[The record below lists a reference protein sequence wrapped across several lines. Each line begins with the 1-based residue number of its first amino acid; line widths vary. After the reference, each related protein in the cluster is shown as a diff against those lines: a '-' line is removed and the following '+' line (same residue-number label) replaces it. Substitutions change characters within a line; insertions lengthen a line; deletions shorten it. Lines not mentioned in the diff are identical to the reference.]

1 MPETAGCGNPIVFAS
16 RAARHCANSCPV
28 VMPGAK
34 STSAGGWPSAPLSLA
49 SCALVTNP
57 RVLGSITAIST
68 TIATTSCMPCGER
81 WQHTAGGS
89 GVGVAVGVGVA
100 IGVGVAVGAT
110 VGVALGHA
118 QVVSQGM
125 LLGDGGGA
133 RGVRGGGGIIPR
145 SKIPATTNEETE
157 TQ

>member
-16 RAARHCANSCPV
+16 RAARHCAKSWPV
-28 VMPGAK
+28 VMPAAK
-34 STSAGGWPSAPLSLA
+34 STSKGGEPSAPLSLA

-89 GVGVAVGVGVA
+89 GVGSGVGVGVA
-100 IGVGVAVGAT
+100 IGVGVAEGAM

-118 QVVSQGM
+118 PAVSQGM
-125 LLGDGGGA
+125 VVRNGGVA
-133 RGVRGGGGIIPR
+133 EGVGVGFGIAPGSNCPLTR
-145 SKIPATTNEETE
+145 
-157 TQ
+157 

>member
-16 RAARHCANSCPV
+16 RAARHCVKSCPV

-34 STSAGGWPSAPLSLA
+34 STSKGGEPSAPLSLA
-49 SCALVTNP
+49 GCALVTNP

-89 GVGVAVGVGVA
+89 GVGSGVGVGVA

-125 LLGDGGGA
+125 LLGNGGVAEGIGVGA
-133 RGVRGGGGIIPR
+133 GIAPG
-145 SKIPATTNEETE
+145 SNCPDTK
-157 TQ
+157 

>member
-1 MPETAGCGNPIVFAS
+1 MPETAGCGKAMAFAS
-16 RAARHCANSCPV
+16 RAARHCPNSCPV
-28 VMPGAK
+28 AMPGAK
-34 STSAGGWPSAPLSLA
+34 STSTGGEPSAPLSLA

-81 WQHTAGGS
+81 WQHTAGGR
-89 GVGVAVGVGVA
+89 GVGSGVGVGVA

-110 VGVALGHA
+110 VGVATGHA

-125 LLGDGGGA
+125 SLGNGGVAEGIGVGA
-133 RGVRGGGGIIPR
+133 GIAPGSNCPDI
-145 SKIPATTNEETE
+145 K
-157 TQ
+157 